1 MNIAQIGAEWIPAFA
16 GMTPSLNVGVNGL
29 EIGCVAWMEHGITT
43 DAATSGITTD
53 AAPSGISAWPEATQS
68 AARGWPR
75 ATRRGIRDG
84 CLPGFH
90 FILSGLLFLTGWA
103 AGLGPLPRRLI
114 PATRQTGHGLWRAPS
129 IIGTRHHVRVRGARP
144 TLACEDAS
152 RMWRVA
158 RFQEKC
164 RLGERSVTQ
173 QTTNR
178 VQYTLHSAEWPRPVP
193 GQRPRRA
200 RRFWWPRASPWQ
212 HLPSCHQWQHL
223 PSCHGWQHSGW
234 PRAMHLCHS
243 ALQH

>member
-90 FILSGLLFLTGWA
+90 CWWQHSYLCHIPSGLLFLTGWA
-103 AGLGPLPRRLI
+103 AGLGPLPRRLY

-129 IIGTRHHVRVRGARP
+129 IIGTRHQVRVRGARP
-144 TLACEDAS
+144 TLTCDDAS

-164 RLGERSVTQ
+164 RLGERGI
-173 QTTNR
+173 
-178 VQYTLHSAEWPRPVP
+178 SASAATRSLNEW
-193 GQRPRRA
+193 A
-200 RRFWWPRASPWQ
+200 WI
-212 HLPSCHQWQHL
+212 
-223 PSCHGWQHSGW
+223 
-234 PRAMHLCHS
+234 
-243 ALQH
+243 